1 MVPTTLPHPP
11 FVNDYHT
18 RVTDCFQPLDSRSS
32 LCRVEGTQESGLPLL
47 TFCIN
52 SRGCSRERHQESP
65 LPYLG
70 QEFLGERVWLKG
82 KRPRPP
88 PPPGWISGDEKQRC
102 GWAGAFRGATLVWA
116 RKASMDPAVSL
127 AHPPTS
133 RAGAGGGGW
142 EGSPSSLLSSPRG
155 ISPRGTSVNRVSE
168 AGRGLW

>member
-1 MVPTTLPHPP
+1 MRDELWLTRIFSVPVSEHLISTSKWALLGLQTRWPIASLALCVPELAAPGPEDCFGSFWSLAGQLIGANHTTSPP

-32 LCRVEGTQESGLPLL
+32 LCRVEGTQGSGLPLL

-88 PPPGWISGDEKQRC
+88 RLDFW
-102 GWAGAFRGATLVWA
+102 
-116 RKASMDPAVSL
+116 
-127 AHPPTS
+127 
-133 RAGAGGGGW
+133 
-142 EGSPSSLLSSPRG
+142 
-155 ISPRGTSVNRVSE
+155 
-168 AGRGLW
+168 